1 MNLQSTLQTLL
12 DNDCHPHLPISQWN
26 SNDLPPTAIVKAL
39 TCGNLRCA
47 QLLLE
52 HCDVNKRMGSGF
64 NSTNFEHFLKELGSI
79 GRLSEIGLKMFLQ
92 AGAGLDRPINGPMD
106 RANEH
111 GNWSLSAADYLFY
124 FHRPLSHSMPSDLV
138 QVHNG
143 HLSRVGILLSLE
155 DGTQSL
161 ETYLDRL
168 SPQLDPKHLG
178 DFFQRLLAE
187 QFILCD
193 LRHRKRDTD
202 LGIVR
207 VLLSFAVRFGTSIKK
222 VLGSLHRILDS
233 LVDLV
238 GDDCDGCQIE
248 AALYL
253 VENGATVTG
262 KVLSWMA
269 RLSDTRLLG
278 LALGSIKNPRGL
290 EIAFTHAAAR
300 NNFEAI
306 EKLLQAGVKLDADVQ
321 RVGWDRRDRVS
332 IIARVILNHKQ
343 GGLSWML
350 DFLAMKGAPLRLSKK
365 KPHLHHLLQLTLD
378 NWGWLQE
385 AETMERVQYIIR
397 AGYILW
403 CSPFQTAPLLES
415 SGCMQVFEYLYHT
428 GAQLRPGS
436 PLAVWINLGGGI
448 QLCREMLEAGA
459 DPNAY
464 TRYDRTSFK
473 GLQRRRTPLQASA
486 WRCSTEIIEL
496 LLLAGS
502 DVNAPAK
509 GYNGFTALQASCR
522 NRTYS
527 SQDRQRKLKAIRL
540 LLAHGADVNAA
551 PARKKGKTALQ
562 EAAETGDLAVA
573 ELLLFHNPMADVNAP
588 PYTQAF
594 SIAADD
600 ERRLKLPRLGTA
612 LDCAARKGRIDMV
625 KLLLNCNALSH
636 YRGKTGYDG
645 AVQEARSRGHLAVA
659 DLICQHAEDAR
670 RSDTSPRLSQPCGNT
685 QGYRLSQDESSEQSK
700 GEEAST
706 SFSDTDQMDAP
717 KDFWEGD
724 VVGTHQANRLV
735 G

>member
-1 MNLQSTLQTLL
+1 
-12 DNDCHPHLPISQWN
+12 
-26 SNDLPPTAIVKAL
+26 
-39 TCGNLRCA
+39 
-47 QLLLE
+47 
-52 HCDVNKRMGSGF
+52 
-64 NSTNFEHFLKELGSI
+64 
-79 GRLSEIGLKMFLQ
+79 
-92 AGAGLDRPINGPMD
+92 
-106 RANEH
+106 
-111 GNWSLSAADYLFY
+111 
-124 FHRPLSHSMPSDLV
+124 
-138 QVHNG
+138 
-143 HLSRVGILLSLE
+143 
-155 DGTQSL
+155 
-161 ETYLDRL
+161 
-168 SPQLDPKHLG
+168 
-178 DFFQRLLAE
+178 
-187 QFILCD
+187 
-193 LRHRKRDTD
+193 
-202 LGIVR
+202 
-207 VLLSFAVRFGTSIKK
+207 
-222 VLGSLHRILDS
+222 
-233 LVDLV
+233 
-238 GDDCDGCQIE
+238 
-248 AALYL
+248 
-253 VENGATVTG
+253 
-262 KVLSWMA
+262 
-269 RLSDTRLLG
+269 
-278 LALGSIKNPRGL
+278 
-290 EIAFTHAAAR
+290 
-300 NNFEAI
+300 
-306 EKLLQAGVKLDADVQ
+306 
-321 RVGWDRRDRVS
+321 
-332 IIARVILNHKQ
+332 
-343 GGLSWML
+343 
-350 DFLAMKGAPLRLSKK
+350 
-365 KPHLHHLLQLTLD
+365 
-378 NWGWLQE
+378 
-385 AETMERVQYIIR
+385 
-397 AGYILW
+397 
-403 CSPFQTAPLLES
+403 
-415 SGCMQVFEYLYHT
+415 
-428 GAQLRPGS
+428 
-436 PLAVWINLGGGI
+436 
-448 QLCREMLEAGA
+448 MLEAGA

-700 GEEAST
+700 AEEAST

-724 VVGTHQANRLV
+724 VVGTHQANRFV
-735 G
+735 E